1 MSKKI
6 MATQKVVIASLNPAK
21 INAVKSAFQSAFP
34 QQAFEF
40 VGISVPSEV
49 ADQPMTNEETH
60 RGAVNRVKNAKV
72 EMPTADFYV
81 GLEAGIEDNVT
92 FAWMV
97 IESDTHSGESR
108 SASLMLPPEVLAQL
122 ADANELGDVMDKVF
136 GTENIKQKG
145 GAISLLTQNQLTRS
159 SVYHQALILALIPFT
174 NPDHFPANL

>member
-1 MSKKI
+1 

-40 VGISVPSEV
+40 VSISVPSEV

-81 GLEAGIEDNVT
+81 GLEAGIEGNVT

-97 IESDTHSGESR
+97 IESDTHRGESR

>member
-1 MSKKI
+1 

-60 RGAVNRVKNAKV
+60 RGALNRVKNAKL

-81 GLEAGIEDNVT
+81 GLEAGIEGNVT

-97 IESDTHSGESR
+97 IESDTHRGESR

-159 SVYHQALILALIPFT
+159 SVYYQALILALIPFT

>member
-1 MSKKI
+1 
-6 MATQKVVIASLNPAK
+6 MAPQKVVIASLNPAK

-60 RGAVNRVKNAKV
+60 RGALNRVKNAKV

-81 GLEAGIEDNVT
+81 GLEAGIEGNVT

-97 IESDTHSGESR
+97 IESDTHRGESR

>member
-1 MSKKI
+1 
-6 MATQKVVIASLNPAK
+6 MAIQKVVIASLNPAK

-81 GLEAGIEDNVT
+81 GLEAGIEGNVT

-97 IESDTHSGESR
+97 IESDTHRGESR

>member
-1 MSKKI
+1 MV
-6 MATQKVVIASLNPAK
+6 TPKVVIASLNPAK

-81 GLEAGIEDNVT
+81 GLEAGIEGNVT

-97 IESDTHSGESR
+97 IESDTHRGESR

>member
-1 MSKKI
+1 
-6 MATQKVVIASLNPAK
+6 MATQKVIIASLNPAK

-60 RGAVNRVKNAKV
+60 RGALNRVKNAKL

-81 GLEAGIEDNVT
+81 GLEAGIEGNVT

-97 IESDTHSGESR
+97 IESDTHRGESR
-108 SASLMLPPEVLAQL
+108 SASLILPPEVLAQL

>member
-1 MSKKI
+1 
-6 MATQKVVIASLNPAK
+6 MAPQKVVIASLNPAK

-60 RGAVNRVKNAKV
+60 RGALNRVKNAKL

-81 GLEAGIEDNVT
+81 GLEAGIEGNVT

-97 IESDTHSGESR
+97 IESDTHRGESR